1 MKNNQN
7 NSEIKL
13 QIKQKNAFKLTITK
27 IWVNLKKKKLFNFL
41 EMNSLWINAY
51 MLMLRKLSC
60 ISNFCFKQNQNQ
72 ATVKFKA
79 TQEP

>member
-27 IWVNLKKKKLFNFL
+27 IWVNLKKKK
-41 EMNSLWINAY
+41 I
-51 MLMLRKLSC
+51 
-60 ISNFCFKQNQNQ
+60 I
-72 ATVKFKA
+72 
-79 TQEP
+79 